1 MAKRHTIQRD
11 IVLSAVNAL
20 RNHPTADEIYEHIH
34 SSHPSVSRATVYRN
48 LSDLSESGEV
58 LHVELPN
65 AADIFDFNTIPHYH
79 IRCVEC
85 GRVYDVEYP
94 YIEDIEKNISEKSG
108 FKILTHELIFTGL
121 CPMCNHQKSN
131 N

>member
-11 IVLSAVNAL
+11 IVLSTVNAL
-20 RNHPTADEIYEHIH
+20 RNHPTADEIYDLIH
-34 SSHPSVSRATVYRN
+34 SSHPTVSRATVYRN

-65 AADIFDFNTIPHYH
+65 AADIYDFNTVPHYH
-79 IRCVEC
+79 IRCVTC
-85 GRVYDVEYP
+85 GRVFDIEYP
-94 YIEDIEKNISEKSG
+94 YIEDIEKIISEKSG
-108 FKILTHELIFTGL
+108 FTVLTHELIFTGHCPL
-121 CPMCNHQKSN
+121 CRQEKSN

>member
-34 SSHPSVSRATVYRN
+34 SSHPTVSRATVYRN

-65 AADIFDFNTIPHYH
+65 TADIFK
-79 IRCVEC
+79 
-85 GRVYDVEYP
+85 RV
-94 YIEDIEKNISEKSG
+94 
-108 FKILTHELIFTGL
+108 
-121 CPMCNHQKSN
+121 C
-131 N
+131 